1 MGAPAP
7 LVPRPVGEGFPD
19 GGLDPP
25 EAGGPPQLWVVR
37 ADAYA
42 VGPDAARLLAGEQT
56 ARRSRF
62 AHATDRHRYTVAH
75 VVLRRLLGAY
85 LGQDPA
91 GVALVRL
98 PCERCGRP
106 GGRPALRGTDLHF
119 SLSHSGEL
127 ALYAFAR
134 APVGVD
140 VEAAPPPGT
149 AGELAAMLHP
159 RERAELAALPPAER
173 GEAFLRCWTRKE
185 ACLKGSGAG
194 LTHGIEEPWV
204 GGGRVPGA
212 VAGWRLADVRTLA
225 GYRAAVAVSAR

>member
-1 MGAPAP
+1 MGVPAP
-7 LVPRPVGEGFPD
+7 LVPRPVGQGLPD
-19 GGLDPP
+19 AGLEPP
-25 EAGGPPQLWVVR
+25 EAGGPPQLWLVR

-42 VGPDAARLLAGEQT
+42 VGPDAARLLAGDRA

-62 AHATDRHRYTVAH
+62 APATDRHRHTVAH

-91 GVALVRL
+91 EVALVRL

-106 GGRPALRGTDLHF
+106 GGRPAPRGADLHF

-140 VEAAPPPGT
+140 VEAAPPAGT

-185 ACLKGSGAG
+185 ACLKGLGAG
-194 LTHGIEEPWV
+194 LTHGIEEPYV
-204 GGGRVPGA
+204 GGGEVPGA
-212 VAGWRLADVRTLA
+212 VAGWRLADVRIPA
-225 GYRAAVAVSAR
+225 GYRAAVAVSVR